1 MQGPRASNLPIVD
14 YCWKSIVDLWFV
26 VGAIF
31 TTTIIIGFTRLKMTL
46 GQYQKQRRLV
56 LAIVLGLVFIGLLFT
71 KTSWENEEFAELI
84 EAVGVGLIA
93 IGILGR
99 MWCTLYIGG
108 RKSLKIVTQGPY
120 SVSRNPLYVF
130 SSIAAAGLGAQTE
143 SIVIAVV
150 FMVGC
155 AVAFHVVI
163 FREEAFLQEEF
174 GAAYSDY
181 KSNTP
186 RFFPKFSRFSDLDE
200 LTVVPKK
207 IYSTF
212 FDGLVFFIAMPVLEF
227 VEYLQDTDVLP
238 PLLMLP

>member
-1 MQGPRASNLPIVD
+1 
-14 YCWKSIVDLWFV
+14 
-26 VGAIF
+26 
-31 TTTIIIGFTRLKMTL
+31 MTL
-46 GQYQKQRRLV
+46 GQFQKLRRLV
-56 LAIVLGLVFIGLLFT
+56 LAIVLGLVFVGLLFT
-71 KTSWENEEFAELI
+71 KTSWENEEFTELI

-108 RKSLKIVTQGPY
+108 RKSTQIVTQGPY

-143 SIVIAVV
+143 SIVIAAV

-163 FREEAFLQEEF
+163 FREEAFLQQEF
-174 GAAYSDY
+174 GEAYTVY
-181 KSNTP
+181 KSQTP
-186 RFFPKFSRFSDLDE
+186 RFFPNFSKFSDLVE

-227 VEYLQDTDVLP
+227 TEYLQDTGVLP
-238 PLLMLP
+238 TMISLP